1 LLSVSSKPLYI
12 LINEYKTITLLKCRK
27 EKKMDNEEIGL
38 EDLLKIDRSM
48 GERRSHQVVGVIL
61 IIGLVL
67 FAIYWDEIRVIFG
80 W

>member
-1 LLSVSSKPLYI
+1 
-12 LINEYKTITLLKCRK
+12 
-27 EKKMDNEEIGL
+27 MDNEEIGL